1 MVKNNLF
8 KYIIEMTSLD
18 RIKKWIKRIYI

>member
-1 MVKNNLF
+1 MVKNNLL

-18 RIKKWIKRIYI
+18 RIKKWIE

>member
-1 MVKNNLF
+1 MVKSNLL
-8 KYIIEMTSLD
+8 KYIIEMASLD

>member
-1 MVKNNLF
+1 MVKNNLL

-18 RIKKWIKRIYI
+18 RIKKWIK